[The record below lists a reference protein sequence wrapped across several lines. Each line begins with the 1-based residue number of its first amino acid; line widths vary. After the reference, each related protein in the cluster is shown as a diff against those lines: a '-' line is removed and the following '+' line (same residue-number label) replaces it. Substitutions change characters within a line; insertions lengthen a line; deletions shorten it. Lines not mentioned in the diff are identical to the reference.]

1 MAKTRTINKKT
12 KTTVPFSHRLILSQ
26 WFLAQ
31 FDCQSFVELGEPL
44 RLERVPEGLDENN
57 VHHYHHI
64 LCDHFV
70 NTKMI
75 SDSELLEYDQNIV
88 RHTQVLN
95 ESRRR
100 FHQSPIVWKY
110 FQYLALLA
118 TEIYLDRYFRDP
130 ESFRQEIENRIE
142 TYNTGKD
149 KCDQVSGFSGSTDP
163 ADDLNKVAFWIA
175 TGGGKTLLMHVNI
188 LQYQFYLE
196 KFGRSRELNR
206 IILLTPNEGLS
217 EQHLQEFQLS
227 GLHAVPFR
235 KDKTGGT
242 TDLFTGKQIEVIDIH
257 KLSDTMGVKT
267 VAVDAFEGN
276 NLVLVD
282 EGHRGASSGESGA
295 WIRYRNKLCSRGFSF
310 EYSATFA
317 QAVRNNPKLSGLY
330 SRSILFDY
338 SYRYFYEDGFGKDYQ
353 ILNLDKETQEEQLDL
368 YMTACLL
375 SYFQQLYY
383 YHREETAIRPF
394 QIEKPLWIFVG
405 SKVTA
410 TLATKDASD
419 IVEILKFLDRFLA
432 DSKESIKQIDRILN
446 KKGITDGKGNNIFEG
461 TFTWLN
467 SLGLTPTEIYRE
479 TQSLLFNAP
488 KGGTLHVQ
496 NLKGVQGELALEVG
510 VGNKPFGV
518 INVGDDS
525 KLLKLCE
532 SNKLEIGH
540 SDFGE
545 SLFYEINKANS
556 TINILIGSKKFTEG
570 WNSWRVSTMGLMN
583 VGSSEGAQIIQLFG
597 RGIRLKGYQQSLKR
611 TTAFTVPISC
621 PQYMEQVETLSI
633 FGIHADYMAQF
644 RDFLKEEGVST
655 DRKIAFYLPVVKLSG
670 RKPLKTLRLK
680 KKIRDVVSD
689 FGKAFKKYAPSC
701 DLGLPNDYL
710 RKNQVILN
718 WYPKVQAMRS
728 KGDSGGSDVL
738 PNQTH
743 FSELAVSLLDTQK
756 LYFELERFKAERGW
770 SNLNLSRSMIGI
782 LLEDQSWYTLLIPE
796 EELTFNSFDKI
807 RLWQEIALALLK
819 KYTERFY
826 TYHRRQWEMPY
837 LEYAELED
845 TDPNLQLDTETGESC
860 YKLLIERS
868 QEEIIAKLTEL
879 KAAIK
884 KGVLKDWEFSG
895 LKAIMFGK
903 HLYQPLLHYA
913 KQSQK
918 SLVEISPVEL
928 NEGEKAFVEDLRKYC
943 EQNTEFFKTRE
954 IYLLRNLSK
963 GKGIGFFEAGNFYP
977 DFIMWLLVD
986 GKQYITF
993 IDPKGI
999 SNLGIN
1005 DPKIQF
1011 YQTIKDLEARLDDP
1025 NVKLNSFLVSNTP
1038 SHVMSYRWGGVKKD
1052 EMLEK
1057 HIVFQDEDKETYIG
1071 EILKMLDSS
1080 LSVEGREQ

>member
-1 MAKTRTINKKT
+1 MAKAKTTKRTT
-12 KTTVPFSHRLILSQ
+12 KATVPFSHRLVLNQ
-26 WFLAQ
+26 WFLRL
-31 FDCQSFVELGEPL
+31 FGCKTFVELGEPL
-44 RLERVPEGLDENN
+44 RMERVPEGLDENN
-57 VHHYHHI
+57 IHHFYHI
-64 LCDHFV
+64 LCAHFA
-70 NTKMI
+70 NTKKL
-75 SDSELLEYDQNIV
+75 SDTELLEYDQNIV
-88 RHTQVLN
+88 RHTGQLN
-95 ESRRR
+95 EARRKSG
-100 FHQSPIVWKY
+100 QPPIVWKY

-130 ESFRQEIENRIE
+130 QSLREDVETQIES
-142 TYNTGKD
+142 YNTGKE
-149 KCDQVSGFSGSTDP
+149 KADQVRTFSGSSDP

-196 KFGRSRELNR
+196 KFGRQRELNR

-217 EQHLQEFQLS
+217 EQHLQEFKLS
-227 GLHAVPFR
+227 GLYAVPFN
-235 KDKTGGT
+235 KDRRGNTSN
-242 TDLFTGKQIEVIDIH
+242 LFTGQQIEVIDVH
-257 KLSDTMGVKT
+257 KLSDTMGIKT

-295 WIRYRNKLCSRGFSF
+295 WLRYRNKLCSRGFSF

-317 QAVRNNPKLSGLY
+317 QAVRNNPKLSDLY

-353 ILNLDKETQEEQLDL
+353 ILNLDKETQEEQLQL

-375 SYFQQLYY
+375 SFFQQLYF
-383 YHREETAIRPF
+383 YHREESALRPF

-432 DSKESIKQIDRILN
+432 ESKESIKQIDRLLN
-446 KKGITDGKGNNIFEG
+446 KNGITDAKGNNLFEG
-461 TFTWLN
+461 TFAWLN
-467 SLGLTPTEIYRE
+467 TCGLSPSEIYRE
-479 TQSLLFNAP
+479 IQTLLFNAP

-496 NLKGVQGELALEVG
+496 NLKGVQGELALEAG

-518 INVGDDS
+518 INVGNDT

-532 SNKLEIGH
+532 SNQLDIGH
-540 SDFGE
+540 SEFSQ
-545 SLFYEINKANS
+545 SLFYEINKPGS
-556 TINILIGSKKFTEG
+556 SINILIGSKKFTEG

-597 RGIRLKGYQQSLKR
+597 RGIRLRGYNQSLKR
-611 TTAFTVPISC
+611 SSAFTVPIRY

-655 DRKIAFYLPVVKLSG
+655 DRKIPFYLPVVKLTG

-680 KKIRDVVSD
+680 KVIRDVASD

-710 RKNQVILN
+710 RKNPVVLN

-728 KGDSGGSDVL
+728 QGKSNTTDVATQ
-738 PNQTH
+738 PQVTH
-743 FSELAVSLLDTQK
+743 FQTINTCVLDTLK
-756 LYFELERFKAERGW
+756 LYFELERFKAQRGW
-770 SNLNLSRSMIGI
+770 SNLNLSRSMIGT
-782 LLEDQSWYTLLIPE
+782 LLQDQTWYNLLIPE
-796 EELTFNSFDKI
+796 EELKFTSFDKI
-807 RLWQEIALALLK
+807 RLWQEIALALFK

-837 LEYAELED
+837 LEYAELDEM
-845 TDPNLQLDTETGESC
+845 DPNLQLDTESGESC

-868 QEEIIAKLTEL
+868 QDEIIAKLTEL
-879 KAAIK
+879 KKAIK
-884 KGVLKDWEFSG
+884 KGVLKDWEFAG
-895 LKAIMFGK
+895 LKAIMFDR
-903 HLYQPLLHYA
+903 HLYQPLLHYS
-913 KQSQK
+913 KQSDK
-918 SLVEISPVEL
+918 NLIEISPVEL
-928 NEGEKAFVEDLRKYC
+928 NEGEKSFVEDLRKYC
-943 EQNTEFFKTRE
+943 ERNTDFFKTRE
-954 IYLLRNLSK
+954 LYLLRNLSR

-999 SNLGIN
+999 LNLSPG

-1011 YQTIKDLEARLDDP
+1011 YQTIKDLEARLADP
-1025 NVKLNSFLVSNTP
+1025 DIVLNSFLVSNTP
-1038 SHVMSYRWGGVKKD
+1038 SHVMTYRWGCMKKA

-1057 HIVFQDEDKETYIG
+1057 HIVFQEEDKETYIG
-1071 EILKMLDSS
+1071 EIL
-1080 LSVEGREQ
+1080 GRINDGK